1 METNNQFKIVVLE
14 DNDFYNQLLTR
25 QLENYTSEIAQD
37 KGYSFDISSYTNATD
52 FLKNF
57 KPDTDIAF
65 VDYYLGES
73 KNGLEVLKIIK
84 QKCPKCKVVV
94 ISRENNIKT
103 SFETLNEGAYT
114 FIYKD
119 QGALIESCVLVEEVI
134 KDRLNPLV

>member
-1 METNNQFKIVVLE
+1 METSNQFKIVVLE

-25 QLENYTSEIAQD
+25 QLENYTSEIAKD

-52 FLKNF
+52 FLKNL
-57 KPDTDIAF
+57 KTDTDIAF
-65 VDYYLGES
+65 VDYYLGEN

-84 QKCPKCKVVV
+84 QKCPDCKVVV

-103 SFETLNEGAYT
+103 SLQTLNEGAYT

-119 QGALIESCVLVEEVI
+119 QGALIESCVLVEEII

>member
-25 QLENYTSEIAQD
+25 QLENYTGEIAKD

-52 FLKNF
+52 FLKNL
-57 KPDTDIAF
+57 KTDTDIAF

-84 QKCPKCKVVV
+84 QKCPDCKVVI

-103 SFETLNEGAYT
+103 SLQTLNEGAYT

-119 QGALIESCVLVEEVI
+119 QGALIESCVLVEEII